1 MQQPEYPLLVAYTD
15 GAKDELFNNEIEM
28 VTSLEWFDSND
39 PEYNA
44 VVIDKRGRK
53 LQLVIRK
60 LELVVL
66 EIAQ

>member
-1 MQQPEYPLLVAYTD
+1 MEQN
-15 GAKDELFNNEIEM
+15 DELFNNEIEM

-44 VVIDKRGRK
+44 VATNKRVRK
-53 LQLVIRK
+53 LQLVVIK